1 MEILNGG
8 EKILVIQTAF
18 LGDAILTLPL
28 IRKLK
33 DSFPDGVIDVLTI
46 PQSKQIFEYSPYVN
60 DLILYDKR
68 RDKSLKAL
76 FRVVKEIRNREYT
89 RLYSPHRSFRS
100 SLIALMSG
108 SQFRAGFDK
117 AVMSFV
123 YNYQAEYNNAVHEVQ
138 RNLRLIGFAE
148 NDDSWKI
155 FPEFVIEE
163 KVLVKI
169 KSFLPSSEKK
179 VICLAPGSVWY
190 TKRYPRFDEV
200 IKKLIEENYFVILI
214 GGSEDVSLCDSL
226 SEGYVETDLIS
237 LAGKLTVVESVALLM
252 NCDALISNDSAPV
265 HMAMA
270 TDTPVVDVYCST
282 IPDFGF
288 YPYSRFSS
296 VVSYDGLECKPCGI
310 HGHKS
315 CPIKTFDCG
324 HLLDPDIIIHEME
337 RLLIQK
343 QKSN

>member
-1 MEILNGG
+1 MEILNGN

-18 LGDAILTLPL
+18 LGDSILTLPL
-28 IRKLK
+28 IQKLK
-33 DSFPDGVIDVLTI
+33 DTFPESVIDVLTI
-46 PQSKQIFEYSPYVN
+46 PQSKQIFESSPYVN

-68 RDKSLKAL
+68 RDRSLKAL
-76 FRVVKEIRNREYT
+76 FRVVKEIRNRKYT

-108 SQFRAGFDK
+108 IRFRSGFDK

-123 YNYQAEYNNAVHEVQ
+123 YNYQAQYAEAVHEVQ
-138 RNLRLIGFAE
+138 RNLRLAGFD
-148 NDDSWKI
+148 NRDDSWKI
-155 FPEFVIEE
+155 FPEFSIEE
-163 KVLVKI
+163 KVFVKI
-169 KSFLPSSEKK
+169 KSYLPSSERK
-179 VICLAPGSVWY
+179 VICIAPGSVWF

-200 IKKLIEENYFVILI
+200 IKMLIEEDYFVILI
-214 GGSEDVSLCDSL
+214 GGGEDVPLCERL
-226 SEGYVETDLIS
+226 SEGYGESDLIS

-252 NCDALISNDSAPV
+252 NCHALISNDSAPV

-288 YPYSRFSS
+288 YPYTRFSS

-324 HLLDPDIIIHEME
+324 HLLDPELIINETE

-343 QKSN
+343 QKSI